1 MTLNK
6 SVLFD
11 SDSLKNFH
19 KRIFFSILVFIF
31 FFTSA
36 FYRITNI
43 SISNY
48 FDDSSN
54 IITNEK
60 LTRGNIYDRNG
71 LILAAS
77 VNSKSL
83 SAKPFLINNADDL
96 SIKLENILNI
106 DRKILKKKIVK

>member
-1 MTLNK
+1 MTSNK
-6 SVLFD
+6 AFLFD

-43 SISNY
+43 SISSY

-54 IITNEK
+54 IASKRKFI
-60 LTRGNIYDRNG
+60 RGNIYDRNG
-71 LILAAS
+71 IILAAS

-83 SAKPFLINNADDL
+83 SANPYVNK
-96 SIKLENILNI
+96 
-106 DRKILKKKIVK
+106 